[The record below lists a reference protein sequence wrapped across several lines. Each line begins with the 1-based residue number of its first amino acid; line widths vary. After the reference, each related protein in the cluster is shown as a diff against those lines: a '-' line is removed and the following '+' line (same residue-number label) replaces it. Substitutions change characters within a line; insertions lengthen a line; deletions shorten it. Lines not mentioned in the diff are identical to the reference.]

1 MFGLTKR
8 EQYWAAQ
15 ERGAKMLTEL
25 AALALQV
32 RLAEAKAQEAKLL
45 AEAAKAVSK

>member
-8 EQYWAAQ
+8 EQHWAAQ
-15 ERGAKMLTEL
+15 ERCAKMLVDLT
-25 AALALQV
+25 ALALQV
-32 RLAEAKAQEAKLL
+32 RLAEANAEEARRL